1 MEYGPQSYYPP
12 VEVEVV
18 REVQQLPLD
27 KNEGIYVRNTKSGEC
42 RAVIGENYM
51 LKPDEERYS
60 LALPDITRNLL
71 AKSATFDENKLITYN
86 CPFNTCVQVFNFY
99 KKTSRIIWGP
109 RLVKLLPNETIT
121 VNVLSGG
128 KPKSPGRIKS
138 LHVELGPDFTT
149 DLVEV
154 ETSDHCRLN
163 ILLSYNWFFDVIRN
177 DEESYKK
184 VFVIKDFIG
193 DLCTLCASLIRS
205 TVAGIPFEQFHES
218 SAKIIRTCIFGVD
231 ENGKIKDSYRIK
243 SNNMTITNIDIKDIT
258 PIDKQTRDALQN
270 TVSLSIEY
278 TNKMQEDKA
287 IREFE
292 TEKVKAEG
300 ELVRTKLKFD
310 TASKKEEINLQK
322 FKTKSASVLEEGK
335 ANANAEANAQYKLVM
350 AESKRDL
357 AKVNAESNDTI
368 EKAEYNR
375 ENDINNIKLDHLKT
389 MSELRVK
396 KQNDLTEIETNKF
409 EKIMETLGQETLL
422 ALAQSGMES
431 QVKMLEGLG
440 LKGYL

>member
-1 MEYGPQSYYPP
+1 
-12 VEVEVV
+12 
-18 REVQQLPLD
+18 
-27 KNEGIYVRNTKSGEC
+27 
-42 RAVIGENYM
+42 M
-51 LKPDEERYS
+51 L
-60 LALPDITRNLL
+60 
-71 AKSATFDENKLITYN
+71 
-86 CPFNTCVQVFNFY
+86 VFKFSIIS
-99 KKTSRIIWGP
+99 KKTSRIVWGP
-109 RLVKLLPNETIT
+109 KLVKLLPNETIT

-128 KPKSPGRIKS
+128 KPKTPGKIQS

-149 DLVEV
+149 DIVEV

-163 ILLSYNWFFDVIRN
+163 IKLSYNWYFDIKKN
-177 DEESYKK
+177 DEDDSQK
-184 VFVIKDFIG
+184 VFAIKDFIG

-205 TVAGIPFEQFHES
+205 AVAGIQFDQFHES

-231 ENGKIKDSYRIK
+231 ENNKIINEYKIKT
-243 SNNMTITNIDIKDIT
+243 NNMTITNIDIKEIT
-258 PIDKQTRDALQN
+258 PVDKKTVEALQK

-292 TEKVKAEG
+292 LEKVKAEG

-322 FKTKSASVLEEGK
+322 FKAESASVQEEGK
-335 ANANAEANAQYKLVM
+335 ANAKARASAQYKLVM
-350 AESKRDL
+350 AESKLDL
-357 AKVNAESNDTI
+357 AKVNAESLSTMVS
-368 EKAEYNR
+368 AEYNR

-389 MSELRVK
+389 MSELRIN
-396 KQNDLTEIETNKF
+396 KQTSLTEIEVNKF
-409 EKIMETLGQETLL
+409 EKIMATLGKETLL

-440 LKGYL
+440 LKGYLLTDGQTPIN

>member
-1 MEYGPQSYYPP
+1 MIYGPQSYLPP
-12 VEVEVV
+12 VEVEVI
-18 REVQQLPLD
+18 REVQQIPLD
-27 KNEGIYVRNTKSGEC
+27 KNEGIYVRNTKTGQCKE
-42 RAVIGENYM
+42 VIGQNYM

-60 LALPDITRNLL
+60 LQLPALTRQLLEKDAKFNPD
-71 AKSATFDENKLITYN
+71 KLITYN
-86 CPFNTCVQVFNFY
+86 CPFNACVQVFNFY
-99 KKTSRIIWGP
+99 NKTSRIVWGP

-128 KPKSPGRIKS
+128 KPKTPGRIQS
-138 LHVELGPDFTT
+138 LHVDLGPDFTT

-163 ILLSYNWFFDVIRN
+163 ILLSYNWFFDVERGN
-177 DEESYKK
+177 EEAYQK
-184 VFVIKDFIG
+184 VFAIKDFIG

-205 TVAGIPFEQFHES
+205 TVAGIQFEQFHEA

-231 ENGKIKDSYRIK
+231 ENGKIRDKYKIK

-300 ELVRTKLKFD
+300 ELVRTKLKFN
-310 TASKKEEINLQK
+310 TSSKKEEINLQK
-322 FKTKSASVLEEGK
+322 FKAESASVLEEGK
-335 ANANAEANAQYKLVM
+335 ANANAKANAQYKLVM
-350 AESKRDL
+350 AESKR
-357 AKVNAESNDTI
+357 E
-368 EKAEYNR
+368 
-375 ENDINNIKLDHLKT
+375 
-389 MSELRVK
+389 
-396 KQNDLTEIETNKF
+396 
-409 EKIMETLGQETLL
+409 
-422 ALAQSGMES
+422 
-431 QVKMLEGLG
+431 
-440 LKGYL
+440 

>member
-1 MEYGPQSYYPP
+1 
-12 VEVEVV
+12 
-18 REVQQLPLD
+18 L
-27 KNEGIYVRNTKSGEC
+27 
-42 RAVIGENYM
+42 
-51 LKPDEERYS
+51 
-60 LALPDITRNLL
+60 
-71 AKSATFDENKLITYN
+71 
-86 CPFNTCVQVFNFY
+86 
-99 KKTSRIIWGP
+99 
-109 RLVKLLPNETIT
+109 
-121 VNVLSGG
+121 
-128 KPKSPGRIKS
+128 PGRIKS

-149 DLVEV
+149 DIVEV

-163 ILLSYNWFFDVIRN
+163 ILLSYNWFFDVKKG

-193 DLCTLCASLIRS
+193 NLCILCASLIRA
-205 TVAGIPFEQFHES
+205 TVASISFEQFHES

-231 ENGKIKDSYRIK
+231 ANGKIAESYKIK
-243 SNNMTITNIDIKDIT
+243 TNNMTITNIDIKDIT
-258 PIDKQTRDALQN
+258 PIDKQTRDALQQ

-310 TASKKEEINLQK
+310 TSSKKEEINLQK
-322 FKTKSASVLEEGK
+322 FKAESASVLEEGK
-335 ANANAEANAQYKLVM
+335 ANANARANAQYKLVM

-375 ENDINNIKLDHLKT
+375 ENDINTIKLDHLKT

-396 KQNDLTEIETNKF
+396 KQADLTEIETNKF

-440 LKGYL
+440 LKGYLLTDGKTPINLFDAADGMMKNKK